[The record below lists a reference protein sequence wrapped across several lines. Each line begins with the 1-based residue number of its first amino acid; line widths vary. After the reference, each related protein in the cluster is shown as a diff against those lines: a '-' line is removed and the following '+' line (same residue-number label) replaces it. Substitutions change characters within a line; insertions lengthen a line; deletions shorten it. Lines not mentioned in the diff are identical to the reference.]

1 MRAAIRH
8 CIAWLGLAASLLV
21 VPCRP
26 LAAQSRSLG
35 LDVSAWQGNISQ
47 ATWNNF
53 RQLHDR
59 EFVFIR
65 SSRGGTTGFY
75 DQNDASNVNGQ
86 NTLSQRYDDPYFVQ
100 NITRATTAGLWAG
113 PYHFARPDIVAST
126 TNSGGIANAGT
137 DEANHFLQMAGAWMR
152 PGYLLPVFDLEA
164 GQSQRTANQLAQFSL
179 DFSNRIY
186 EATGV
191 RPVMYINGNYANY
204 LQGSSSALRGQLV
217 QAFPTLWTA
226 RYANQANPDAI
237 PIQTGHP
244 SDTYA
249 PMYGPWDD
257 PPQPEQPWHFWQYA
271 STVRLSSFNNGN
283 SNLDG
288 NVAQGGAEFLK
299 DLLVPALWLADD
311 SGQWTDLARWNSGQ
325 TPVAPVQG
333 PGQAPRI
340 GSLTLPAVRLP
351 GANDTVLLDRA
362 GANPTITLSSGAH
375 QVRKLFARE
384 ALAIAGAELTIGYEP
399 SWDSTPY
406 AVETSAALEV
416 RDGGRLDAYSLLV
429 AETASL
435 TLADATLAFDTIH
448 LARHATTPAAFR
460 FAGDATLL
468 PRNNAAAQ
476 IGPIGSGRNR
486 PLIDLGGAERTLWIG
501 DGAADADVTFHA
513 PLVNG
518 GLVKAGPGTLAL
530 AGGLTYEGPTVIQ
543 DGALTLVA
551 AALPD
556 AGILELHTGALL
568 QLDFTGVDVLGELLI
583 DGTPQPVG
591 TWGGVGSTAQFTTPW
606 ITGPGLLEVTRF
618 VPPPLPGDFN
628 ADGLVTGDDL
638 LLWQRGATT
647 PPYDLADLAKWQT
660 SYGSGPAST
669 AGAVAAPEP
678 SSAALG
684 GAVLAGSF
692 VRRRRRPA
700 RPTC

>member
-1 MRAAIRH
+1 
-8 CIAWLGLAASLLV
+8 L
-21 VPCRP
+21 
-26 LAAQSRSLG
+26 
-35 LDVSAWQGNISQ
+35 SQ
-47 ATWNNF
+47 TTWNNF
-53 RQLHDR
+53 RQVHER

-75 DQNDASNVNGQ
+75 NQNDASNANGQ

-100 NITRATTAGLWAG
+100 NMTRATAAGLWAG
-113 PYHFARPDIVAST
+113 PYHFSRPDIVEST
-126 TNSGGIANAGT
+126 TNSGGIANTGT

-204 LQGSSSALRGQLV
+204 LQGSSSALRAQLV
-217 QAFPTLWTA
+217 QAFPALWTA
-226 RYANQANPDAI
+226 RYANQSNPDAI

-257 PPQPEQPWHFWQYA
+257 PPQPEHPWHFWQYA
-271 STVRLSSFNNGN
+271 STVRLSSYNNGN

-311 SGQWTDLARWNSGQ
+311 SGEWTDLTRWNSGQ

-333 PGQAPRI
+333 PGQASRVGP
-340 GSLTLPAVRLP
+340 LTLPAVRLP
-351 GANDTVLLDRA
+351 GADDTVVLDRA

-375 QVRKLFARE
+375 QVRKLIARE
-384 ALAIAGAELTIGYEP
+384 ALAIAGGQLTVGYEP

-406 AVETSAALEV
+406 AAEAAASLEV
-416 RDGGRLDAYSLLV
+416 REGGRLESHTLLV
-429 AETASL
+429 AETANL
-435 TLADATLAFDTIH
+435 TLADATLVFDTIH

-460 FAGDATLL
+460 FAGDAALL
-468 PRNNAAAQ
+468 PRNNAAAEVA
-476 IGPIGSGRNR
+476 PIGAGRNR

-501 DGAADADVTFHA
+501 DGAADRDVTFAA
-513 PLVNG
+513 PLANG

-530 AGGLTYEGPTVIQ
+530 AGGLIYDGATVVQ
-543 DGALTLVA
+543 DGALALTSA
-551 AALPD
+551 TLPD
-556 AGILELHTGALL
+556 AGVLELHTGALL
-568 QLDFTGVDVLGELLI
+568 ELNFTGVDVLGELRI

-591 TWGGVGSTAQFTTPW
+591 TWGGIGSSAQFTTPW
-606 ITGPGLLEVTRF
+606 IAGPGLLEVTRF
-618 VPPPLPGDFN
+618 SPPPTPGDFN
-628 ADGLVTGDDL
+628 ADGLVNADDL
-638 LLWQRGATT
+638 LLWQRGGTS
-647 PPYDLADLAKWQT
+647 PPYDLADLATWQA
-660 SYGSGPAST
+660 SYGSGQATSV
-669 AGAVAAPEP
+669 GVVAAPEP
-678 SSAALG
+678 GGAALC
-684 GAVLAGSF
+684 GALLAGSL
-692 VRRRRRPA
+692 VRRRPPCRRPA
-700 RPTC
+700 R